1 MISKTQIHELK
12 NKFTSFYK
20 TEIDDWIF
28 DYDFNIN
35 ILNEHFNTKSL
46 KGFGIN
52 GMKNSI
58 VTAGVCLHYIKETSN
73 NNIFHINS
81 ISRIDNKSNVWIDQF
96 TIKNLEI
103 INKNSEDLSLID
115 IIDNTNTPMG
125 SRLLKRWVLFPLTCK
140 KILLKDTKKF
150 NF

>member
-81 ISRIDNKSNVWIDQF
+81 FLELTISQMF
-96 TIKNLEI
+96 GL
-103 INKNSEDLSLID
+103 INSQ
-115 IIDNTNTPMG
+115 
-125 SRLLKRWVLFPLTCK
+125 LKFRNYK
-140 KILLKDTKKF
+140 
-150 NF
+150 